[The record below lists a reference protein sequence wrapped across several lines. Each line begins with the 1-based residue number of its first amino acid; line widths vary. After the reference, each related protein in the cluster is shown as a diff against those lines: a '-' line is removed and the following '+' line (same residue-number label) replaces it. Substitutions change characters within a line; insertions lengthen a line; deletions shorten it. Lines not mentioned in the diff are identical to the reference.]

1 MKGSKFGPNYSKN
14 DSVNEQESGKEQG
27 GFSRKEKK
35 NVTIGDGRIKRTTK
49 TIVLGD
55 FFNGE
60 RMYLPGKE
68 GSDFSA
74 SKFQIRRD
82 DE

>member
-1 MKGSKFGPNYSKN
+1 M
-14 DSVNEQESGKEQG
+14 EQESGKEQG
-27 GFSRKEKK
+27 REEKK

-60 RMYLPGKE
+60 RMYVFTRERGEVSTFADWLLLP
-68 GSDFSA
+68 
-74 SKFQIRRD
+74 KF
-82 DE
+82 

>member
-1 MKGSKFGPNYSKN
+1 VK
-14 DSVNEQESGKEQG
+14 
-27 GFSRKEKK
+27 RKK
-35 NVTIGDGRIKRTTK
+35 NVTIGDGRIERTTK

-60 RMYLPGKE
+60 RMYVFTRERRSVDFCQLTFAAKILKLKILSDPG
-68 GSDFSA
+68 
-74 SKFQIRRD
+74 